1 MALSACLHLCLSVLL
16 CGFFCISP
24 AQSLTENWEGSCGEG
39 SCDPCG
45 LTATACTWPVN
56 PRAKS
61 GRWRHKVARTPGLQ
75 QIWVYGNMGGM
86 KTTVEIPD
94 ELFRAAKAT
103 AARDGSKLK
112 DLVAD
117 GLRLVLRKTRP
128 ERRRLR
134 FPLIPGKPEGARLT
148 AARVNEIEAAED
160 REETSRHARPGR
172 R

>member
-1 MALSACLHLCLSVLL
+1 
-16 CGFFCISP
+16 
-24 AQSLTENWEGSCGEG
+24 
-39 SCDPCG
+39 
-45 LTATACTWPVN
+45 
-56 PRAKS
+56 
-61 GRWRHKVARTPGLQ
+61 
-75 QIWVYGNMGGM
+75 MGDM

-134 FPLIPGKPEGARLT
+134 FPLIPGKPGAARLT
-148 AARVNEIEAAED
+148 AARVNEVVAAED
-160 REETSRHARPGR
+160 REEAARHARPGR